1 MKQNEIIQEGFWD
14 NVRNPLAYAKGAMTP
29 GQTGAANVGRN
40 QGNTEIDRQLEMNEP
55 DWHKYQAALTA
66 GGTTDAEMPN
76 ELTDWARRQFSQD
89 GRTPLMTI
97 PDFTGTFN
105 DQNVKSYL
113 KKAVAKYLTR
123 TRNGVGAAPAAGR
136 AGRRRTGPRRTPTPP
151 GPTPPAPTPP
161 APTPPAPTPPAPTP
175 PAPTPPGPTPPAPTP
190 PGPTPPGPTPPGPT
204 PPGPTP
210 PGPTPPAPTPPAPT
224 PPAPT
229 PPGPA
234 PGPAGRQQSRRT
246 GPRRTPARGSAVM
259 GQLASQ
265 LASGGAANTNPTPT
279 TVAAQ
284 TRIGKQTVAAKAA
297 QAQMAANPAAPKT
310 TAATLAPTAELVN
323 KTAPDELGR
332 IEPTMDPLSNAP
344 ADSQARQA
352 EVNAIKDKQ
361 ARGELIST
369 SEKNTLNLAAK
380 DNIHETKYNLIR
392 AEQIL
397 REAKKLQKKLTAAK
411 KAQV

>member
-175 PAPTPPGPTPPAPTP
+175 PA
-190 PGPTPPGPTPPGPT
+190 
-204 PPGPTP
+204 
-210 PGPTPPAPTPPAPT
+210 
-224 PPAPT
+224 
-229 PPGPA
+229 PA

>member
-14 NVRNPLAYAKGAMTP
+14 NVRNPLAYVKGAMTP

-161 APTPPAPTPPAPTP
+161 GPTPPAPTPPAPTPPAPTPPAPTPPAPTP

-190 PGPTPPGPTPPGPT
+190 P
-204 PPGPTP
+204 
-210 PGPTPPAPTPPAPT
+210 
-224 PPAPT
+224 APT

-234 PGPAGRQQSRRT
+234 PGPAGRRQSRRT

-297 QAQMAANPAAPKT
+297 QAQMAANPAALKT

-344 ADSQARQA
+344 ADRQARQA

>member
-14 NVRNPLAYAKGAMTP
+14 NVRNPLAYVKGAMTP

-123 TRNGVGAAPAAGR
+123 TRNGVGAAP
-136 AGRRRTGPRRTPTPP
+136 
-151 GPTPPAPTPP
+151 TPPAPTPP
-161 APTPPAPTPPAPTP
+161 APTPPAPTPPAPT
-175 PAPTPPGPTPPAPTP
+175 
-190 PGPTPPGPTPPGPT
+190 
-204 PPGPTP
+204 
-210 PGPTPPAPTPPAPT
+210 
-224 PPAPT
+224 
-229 PPGPA
+229 

-297 QAQMAANPAAPKT
+297 QAQMAANPAALKT

-344 ADSQARQA
+344 ADRQARQA